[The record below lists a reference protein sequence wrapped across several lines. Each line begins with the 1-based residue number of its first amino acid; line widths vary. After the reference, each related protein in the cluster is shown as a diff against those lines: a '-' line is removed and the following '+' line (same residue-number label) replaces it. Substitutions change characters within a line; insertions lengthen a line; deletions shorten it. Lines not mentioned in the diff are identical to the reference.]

1 MSRAHSFNHLIEG
14 ACALYKMLSV
24 SRSSA
29 SINFLV
35 DMQLRETAKK
45 QKADDKGEEKKGR
58 STRTTRPR

>member
-1 MSRAHSFNHLIEG
+1 
-14 ACALYKMLSV
+14 MLSV